1 VHRCVLAILLK
12 NRDWPLSFF
21 AMSDVP
27 HPSPRLHAELQR
39 LFSATPDGVVRCLVI
54 GIAAPAD
61 WPALSAVWRGV
72 HTDWDWP
79 APAIAINGVDA
90 FELWLPLQTPVPLA
104 DARHVVQ
111 MVCERYLGEV
121 APSRWR
127 LWPALDDGLAVPPQ
141 ALPQQQAATG
151 RWSAFVAPDLAAV
164 FGDEPA
170 LDMPPGDEAQA
181 DVLARIRCITPDEW
195 RRALPSPIQPLP
207 PALRPAHALTAN
219 PHHAV
224 ALPHAASAAARPS
237 GPDAHD
243 DPRRFLLNVMNDPT
257 VDLVLR
263 VEAAKALVR

>member
-1 VHRCVLAILLK
+1 
-12 NRDWPLSFF
+12 
-21 AMSDVP
+21 MSDASD
-27 HPSPRLHAELQR
+27 PSPRLHAELQR

-72 HTDWDWP
+72 QTDWDWP

-141 ALPQQQAATG
+141 AQPQQQAATG

-219 PHHAV
+219 PHQAI
-224 ALPHAASAAARPS
+224 ALPHAASAAVRPS

-257 VDLVLR
+257 VDLALR

>member
-1 VHRCVLAILLK
+1 
-12 NRDWPLSFF
+12 
-21 AMSDVP
+21 MSDTSVP
-27 HPSPRLHAELQR
+27 SSRLQAELQR
-39 LFSATPDGVVRCLVI
+39 LFPATPDAVVRYLVI

-61 WPALSAVWRGV
+61 WSALSAVWRGV
-72 HTDWDWP
+72 QTDWNWP

-90 FELWLPLQTPVPLA
+90 FELWLPMQAPVPLV
-104 DARHVVQ
+104 DARHVMQ
-111 MVCERYLGEV
+111 MLCQRYLGDV

-127 LWPALDDGLAVPPQ
+127 LWPSPDDGLAVPPQ

-181 DVLARIRCITPDEW
+181 DVLARIRCITLDDW
-195 RRALPSPIQPLP
+195 RRAWPSPIQALP
-207 PALRPAHALTAN
+207 PALRPSHALAPNTT
-219 PHHAV
+219 HAL
-224 ALPHAASAAARPS
+224 ALPPMSTAAPQPN

-257 VDLVLR
+257 VDLALR